1 MKSPKNYSRNP
12 ISPFRKS
19 RSLAINCALFAGCY
33 LSLLVAL
40 WVAHNGKILIS
51 VGATGCANGPQ
62 IKSIFVSI
70 WAASLGVGG
79 D

>member
-12 ISPFRKS
+12 IIPLRKS

-51 VGATGCANGPQ
+51 VGATGPQ